1 MNFLIWLI
9 FVLPFVVIL
18 WCVEVLYEAISLIA
32 LYVWV
37 SVVKIYQIYY
47 RFAFN
52 RSRYLQE
59 RKILHATLFPVP
71 KELDKYQAGQWEDN

>member
-1 MNFLIWLI
+1 
-9 FVLPFVVIL
+9 V
-18 WCVEVLYEAISLIA
+18 
-32 LYVWV
+32 YVWV